1 MSLNHVVA
9 WIDHAEAHIIH
20 FNPKALESD
29 AVKVTSTYA
38 HGHTKAGVDKAV
50 NSGDAVHYFD
60 AVAEAVKDAR
70 EILVVGPGMEKL
82 AMMKHLIK
90 HQHQVAE
97 KVVSVETVDHP
108 NDAQLLAYARKYFD
122 KNAD

>member
-1 MSLNHVVA
+1 MSHNHVVA

-20 FNPKALESD
+20 FNPEAPESES
-29 AVKVTSTYA
+29 VKVTSTYA
-38 HGHTKAGVDKAV
+38 HGHNKAGVDKAV
-50 NSGDAVHYFD
+50 NPGDAVHYFD
-60 AVAEAVKDAR
+60 AVADAVKDAT

-82 AMMKHLIK
+82 AMMKHLMK
-90 HQHQVAE
+90 HQHLVAD

-122 KNAD
+122 KTAK